1 MGSAPIGDLK
11 LGGASAPGAPFG
23 AKPADGSAPFGAK
36 PADGGSASFLKPAE
50 KDKPNPFG
58 APAAGGGVG
67 FGGLSLGGSGGQDG
81 GKKER
86 PTDVQEPDKS
96 KRSAFGAPADNKP
109 KEESKAAAPGGG
121 IFDPKPPA
129 AAADPAKPA
138 DGTQVSEAPKIT
150 NDKAAQDEAFKSK
163 PFHHVVDRWQKNI
176 QRNEKEFNDAVEN
189 LREYELLLV

>member
-11 LGGASAPGAPFG
+11 LGGASAPG
-23 AKPADGSAPFGAK
+23 APFGAK

-58 APAAGGGVG
+58 APPAGGGG
-67 FGGLSLGGSGGQDG
+67 FGSLSLGGSGGQDG

-121 IFDPKPPA
+121 IFDPKPPT

-138 DGTQVSEAPKIT
+138 DGTQVSEAQKIT
-150 NDKAAQDEAFKSK
+150 NEKAAQDEAFKSK

-189 LREYELLLV
+189 LREYELLLVQSLA